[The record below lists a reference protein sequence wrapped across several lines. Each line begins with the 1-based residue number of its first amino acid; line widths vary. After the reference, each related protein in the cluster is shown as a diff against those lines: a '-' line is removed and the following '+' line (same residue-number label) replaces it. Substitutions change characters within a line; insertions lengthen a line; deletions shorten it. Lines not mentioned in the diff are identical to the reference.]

1 MFCIGME
8 ISFLIKSHISNVK
21 SASTFDFISFQSVL
35 KFDNLKELSYLK
47 TQIINYSYPN
57 LSLYFITLRYNN
69 NNQQNK
75 GIVCYQMS
83 KI

>member
-8 ISFLIKSHISNVK
+8 ISFLIKSHISSVK

-47 TQIINYSYPN
+47 TQIINYNYPN

-69 NNQQNK
+69 SNNK
-75 GIVCYQMS
+75 GIVYIQDLDF
-83 KI
+83 